1 MNLRDSFRSN
11 CVCDV
16 RKYVCMESKLF
27 TCARAK
33 EIDLVD
39 YLFSLGFKPTK
50 IRNNDY
56 WYLSPLRDEKEASF
70 KVNRKL
76 NMWYDFG
83 LGKGGDLIDF
93 GTLYYKCSVSALLE
107 KLKQNSLSF
116 HPQQSLITTEEVI
129 SILK

>member
-1 MNLRDSFRSN
+1 MNQQGSFRSI
-11 CVCDV
+11 VFCDV
-16 RKYVCMESKLF
+16 RKSGRMENKLF

-39 YLFSLGFKPTK
+39 YLFSLEFKPAK

-93 GTLYYKCSVSALLE
+93 GILYYKCSVSALLE

-116 HPQQSLITTEEVI
+116 HPQQT
-129 SILK
+129 SI